1 MKHTAK
7 AFTLIEVM
15 VAIGIMVSL
24 LSISLGYSRRG
35 GEQIILFKERAR
47 VMQEIARARS
57 LTASLFKEEGEKV
70 CGYGIYI
77 EDQRTFTIFKD
88 LPTENDVCEGNNKLF
103 GPVEDSERV
112 DTYTL
117 DPQVEFR
124 QESADTTI
132 LFFPPKPDLYFDG
145 NLAAAG
151 NSEREITIELI
162 STNDTLSV
170 SVNQLGQIS
179 SLSHEQ

>member
-1 MKHTAK
+1 
-7 AFTLIEVM
+7 M

-57 LTASLFKEEGEKV
+57 LTATLFKEEGEKV

-77 EDQRTFTIFKD
+77 VDQRTFTVFKD
-88 LPTENDVCEGNNKLF
+88 LPTTNDECNGNNKLF
-103 GPVEDSERV
+103 GPVEASEEL
-112 DTYTL
+112 DTFTL
-117 DPQVEFR
+117 DPQVEIR
-124 QESADTTI
+124 QESTDTTI
-132 LFFPPKPDLYFDG
+132 LFLPPKPDLYFDG
-145 NLAAAG
+145 NIAAAG
-151 NSEREITIELI
+151 NSEREITLELI
-162 STNDTLSV
+162 STGDTLSV